1 MPFTSYVAIGDSF
14 TEGVGDP
21 DPARPNG
28 VRGWADRVADVLA
41 SQAPEF
47 TYANLA
53 IRGRK
58 LPQII
63 AEQVPVAAALRPDL
77 VTMSGGGNDVLRPQV
92 DLDALATSLE
102 EAVAALRDGGATVVL
117 FTLPDTRSNQAF
129 TVVRG
134 RVAIY
139 NEFLREIADR
149 RGALLVDTWRDHDF
163 DRRLYLD
170 TDRLHHNAAGHQRMA
185 MWVLSVLG
193 VEHTLQALPVA
204 SRTLTARE
212 QRAEHIAWARTF
224 LLPWVGRRLTGR
236 SSGDNI
242 APRYPDLTRP
252 EIVG

>member
-1 MPFTSYVAIGDSF
+1 MVFTSYVALGDSF

-41 SQAPEF
+41 TQAPEF
-47 TYANLA
+47 AYANLA

-63 AEQVPVAAALRPDL
+63 AEQVPAAAALRPDL

-92 DLDALATSLE
+92 DIDALAASLD
-102 EAVAALRDGGATVVL
+102 EAVAALRGSGATVVL
-117 FTLPDTRSNQAF
+117 FTLSDTRSNQAF
-129 TVVRG
+129 RLVRG
-134 RVAIY
+134 RIALY

-149 RGALLVDTWRDHDF
+149 QGALVVDTWRDHDF
-163 DRRLYLD
+163 DRRHYLD
-170 TDRLHHNAAGHQRMA
+170 PDRLHFNPAGHQRMA
-185 MWVLSVLG
+185 MWVLSVLAI
-193 VEHTLQALPVA
+193 EHGLEALPLT
-204 SRTLTARE
+204 SRVLSARE
-212 QRAEHIAWARTF
+212 QRAEHVEWARTF

-236 SSGDNI
+236 SSGDDV

-252 EIVG
+252 GVVG